1 VTESNLS
8 QGARTRNTRRVRTE
22 RLLPATLLAAAA
34 LLLAPTLPSVA
45 IAQDRPA
52 PDTYEATV
60 TGIAPSG
67 VKLKI
72 EVLSWSD
79 DAARA
84 AVVETLGD
92 GEDAAKAL
100 DKLPSVGAV
109 WQDGSAV
116 GHSIKYAQRV
126 MDADGKQRIVLLTSK
141 PLDSY
146 SFKPWTLTSG
156 TAAPKAPYGVV
167 ELNVDSNGAGTGTF
181 SLAAEVAI
189 DSAAHTV
196 SLKTTADTPMLL
208 TGVKLL
214 PKPYWAKG

>member
-1 VTESNLS
+1 VTGLNLPR
-8 QGARTRNTRRVRTE
+8 GPRARDAHRDRTL
-22 RLLPATLLAAAA
+22 RLLPRSLLCAAA
-34 LLLAPTLPSVA
+34 LLLGPA
-45 IAQDRPA
+45 IPITVLAQPRPA

-60 TGIAPSG
+60 TGVAPSG
-67 VKLKI
+67 IKLKI
-72 EVLSWSD
+72 EVLTWSD
-79 DAARA
+79 DAARS
-84 AVVETLGD
+84 AVLDALAE
-92 GEDAAKAL
+92 GEDTAKAL

-116 GHSIKYAQRV
+116 GHSIKYAQRI
-126 MDADGKQRIVLLTSK
+126 AESDGSQKVVVVTSK

-156 TAAPKAPYGVV
+156 TAAPSLPYGVI
-167 ELNVDSNGAGTGTF
+167 ELHVDSNGVGTGTF

-189 DSAAHTV
+189 DAKAHTV
-196 SLKTTADTPMLL
+196 ALKTDSGAPMLL